1 MAGERDLLV
10 ASAGGH
16 LTQLWLLA
24 DRLPD
29 PRPRTFVTYDHVHS
43 ASLLGG
49 EEVVHG
55 HGPSSRSATKTFAN
69 WRLARQM
76 LATGRYGRVVSTGSA
91 IAVPFLL
98 SAASRGIEARY
109 IESATRS
116 AGPSLTGRL
125 LSVASRRVQLYTQHP
140 QWADDRWR
148 AVPSVFAG
156 FSATPGRPVGGP
168 LRIVVSLGT
177 HRFPFDRLL
186 RGLAGALRPDD
197 QVLVQHGATPPVPL
211 PGDVRYVPSL
221 PVDEL
226 DAELRAADVV
236 VAHAGTG
243 IALSSLAAGS
253 APVLVPRR
261 GHAGEHVDDHQADT
275 AAQISGRGL
284 GFSAEADELD
294 RGVLERAAA
303 LTVRRS
309 CDESTLEL
317 WAV

>member
-16 LTQLWLLA
+16 LTQMWLLA
-24 DRLPD
+24 DRLPA

-55 HGPSSRSATKTFAN
+55 HGPSSRSVTKTVAN

-76 LATGRYGRVVSTGSA
+76 LATGRYTRVVSTGSA

-116 AGPSLTGRL
+116 EGPSLTGRL
-125 LSVASRRVQLYTQHP
+125 LRMASRRVQLYTQHAE
-140 QWADDRWR
+140 WADDRWR

-156 FSATPGRPVGGP
+156 FSGVPGGPVGGP
-168 LRIVVSLGT
+168 LRVVVSLGT

-186 RGLAGALRPDD
+186 HGLATALRPDD
-197 QVLVQHGATPPVPL
+197 QVLVQHGSTPPVRL
-211 PGDVRYVPSL
+211 PGDVRYVRSL

-226 DAELRAADVV
+226 DDELRKADVV

-243 IALSSLAAGS
+243 IALSALAAGS

-275 AAQISGRGL
+275 AQQISSRGL
-284 GFSAEADELD
+284 GVAAEADELD

-303 LTVRRS
+303 MRIRRPTR
-309 CDESTLEL
+309 ESQLEL
-317 WAV
+317 WPA